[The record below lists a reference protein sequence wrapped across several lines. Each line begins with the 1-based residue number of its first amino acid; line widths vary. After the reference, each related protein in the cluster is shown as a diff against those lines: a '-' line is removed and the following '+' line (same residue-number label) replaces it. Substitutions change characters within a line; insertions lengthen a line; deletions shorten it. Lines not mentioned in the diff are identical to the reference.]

1 MAGVSVRDG
10 FRFGILDGLVNSRVS
25 PLALTRAS
33 YLTAAVTGADAL
45 WVGDHLNALVPR
57 AIATPEHLGAGARL
71 VPDVDAIL
79 EPWAV
84 LGNLAA
90 RNRIR
95 RLRLGLG
102 VTDGARRHPAI
113 TAQAAAT
120 LQLLTRGRAILG
132 MGAGE
137 REGTEPYGVQWSKPV
152 GRFEEALAT
161 IRALWNS
168 GGRPVDRDS
177 PYFPLRRALFTLPP
191 YRGRWPEIWAAAH
204 GPRMLRI
211 TGRYADGW
219 LPFVLSR
226 PGDYARALDVVRCAA
241 SDVGRDPMSIVP
253 AVNRVV
259 VTGRNREDVDAALD
273 SVIMKTSAL
282 AAPAAVWA
290 RHGVEHPLGSDFSG
304 VHDLVPQGIDR
315 QTALS
320 CAAKVPASLMR
331 EISFNGTPSEV
342 LDQVADWRDH
352 GLRYLL
358 AINGSMLNPNLRKGM
373 AASLPHLKVLRGLA
387 KLRPAIGSPAR

>member
-1 MAGVSVRDG
+1 MS
-10 FRFGILDGLVNSRVS
+10 
-25 PLALTRAS
+25 LARMS

-57 AIATPEHLGAGARL
+57 SIATAEHLGVGARL

-132 MGAGE
+132 MGVGE

-152 GRFEEALAT
+152 RRFEEALAT
-161 IRALWNS
+161 IRALWDS
-168 GGRPVDRDS
+168 GGEPVARDS
-177 PYFPLRRALFTLPP
+177 PYFPLRAALFTLPP
-191 YRGRWPEIWAAAH
+191 YRGRWPEIWVAAH

-226 PGDYARALDVVRCAA
+226 PGDYARALEVVRCGA
-241 SDVGRDPMSIVP
+241 SDAGRDPMSIVP

-259 VTGRNREDVDAALD
+259 VTGRTRDDVDAALD
-273 SVIMKTSAL
+273 SVIMKASAL
-282 AAPAAVWA
+282 AAPAEVWA
-290 RHGVEHPLGSDFSG
+290 RHGVEHPMGGDFSG
-304 VHDLVPQGIDR
+304 VQDLVPQTLDK

-331 EISFNGTPSEV
+331 EISFNGTPAEI
-342 LDQVADWRDH
+342 LDQVAEWRDH

-373 AASLPHLKVLRGLA
+373 AASLPHLKVLRGLT
-387 KLRPAIGSPAR
+387 KLRPATGSHGA